1 MDEKFGYACFSL
13 FREGTDDGSDA
24 AATATATATAAATAT
39 ATSSS
44 SEHGHITQVFSS
56 VPQCALRRFF
66 VLTAKPSP
74 PLHNL
79 DSGVKAS
86 LMEKVRLTT
95 TATLLADMS

>member
-13 FREGTDDGSDA
+13 FREGADDGSDA
-24 AATATATATAAATAT
+24 AAAATAT

-95 TATLLADMS
+95 TATTLLADVS